1 MLRGHLGPPRCPEAT
16 LGPGV
21 GWLTF
26 TSLGCWLVGGASG
39 ASRQAWSPGLEGGGS
54 PLHPPLW
61 DPCVGNGP
69 AFNQV
74 TGCLIK
80 LLTLLVLGGGC
91 WEGRC
96 GRLSGVPLP
105 SCPRKGMLSALS
117 AQQLGRRVTP
127 ERSGVWDIPSSTAAA
142 GPGAGARPHRP
153 DPWTLFPSRL
163 APGGGRGGFLVGE
176 GPRGW

>member
-1 MLRGHLGPPRCPEAT
+1 MDTWARLDALKPPWG
-16 LGPGV
+16 L
-21 GWLTF
+21 
-26 TSLGCWLVGGASG
+26 WLVGSLSLPLAAGLWVERQELRAKPGAPD
-39 ASRQAWSPGLEGGGS
+39 WKGGGS